1 MKVSAL
7 EKSIKSSVRKH
18 YVRKKELDAL
28 KRELKLLRKKLAKL
42 EKPGTGVKA
51 KESNKAAKGKVKR
64 PQTATAAQAKGPDQD
79 KLTHIKG
86 IGPVL
91 ESKLHNLGIDKFSQI
106 ADWKEQ
112 DIERVSAHLNFKG
125 RIEREEWIKQ
135 AKKLV

>member
-28 KRELKLLRKKLAKL
+28 KKQIKLLNKKLAELQKSGRGI
-42 EKPGTGVKA
+42 KPGEDSK
-51 KESNKAAKGKVKR
+51 KAKGKAKNR
-64 PQTATAAQAKGPDQD
+64 QTAAAGQPKNSEQN
-79 KLTHIKG
+79 KLTRIKG

-106 ADWKEQ
+106 ADWNEQ
-112 DIERVSAHLNFKG
+112 DIEKVSGHLNFKG

-135 AKKLV
+135 ANELV